1 MELVG
6 LVAASYLLGAIPFAV
21 LVPRAMGLPDPRR
34 YGSRNPG
41 TTNVARAGNRVA
53 PILTLFADAGKGA
66 AAVLLA
72 RHFWETP
79 AGGGIAGVAAETLA
93 GVAAVAGHI
102 FSVFLKFRGGKG
114 VAVAL
119 GVFAAVD
126 WKIGLATAGIW
137 AGTFALTRYS
147 SVASLVTI
155 VGGGATFIFAGA
167 DGSPETPAGGDFA
180 WVAASV
186 GGIVALVIFRHSRNI
201 ADLLRGKERRFSES
215 SVQLTEDGES
225 RKARSGGGSGE
236 GDGSDSGDRSDSGN
250 PDDSRS

>member
-126 WKIGLATAGIW
+126 WKIGLAAAGIW
-137 AGTFALTRYS
+137 TGTFALTRIS
-147 SVASLVTI
+147 SVASLAAIVAGSAIVT
-155 VGGGATFIFAGA
+155 FAGPVEIFTGT
-167 DGSPETPAGGDFA
+167 DSI
-180 WVAASV
+180 WVSTC
-186 GGIVALVIFRHSRNI
+186 ALAISAMVVFRHSRNI
-201 ADLLRGKERRFSES
+201 ADLLRGKERRFSEGGG
-215 SVQLTEDGES
+215 QLTEDGES